1 MQAAP
6 VPRATGRITMRK
18 TIAAASIAI
27 GGFGVLGLGAA
38 AIAGAQDDPSDDER
52 GGWVQDALGGLVENG
67 TITEEQA
74 DAVEEALED
83 ARPDRGFEGGIG
95 HRGFAF
101 GFGGISTVAESLGI
115 GEDELRAALA
125 DGQTIADVA
134 EEQGVDVQDV
144 VDDIVAAQ
152 RERLDEAVAEGRP
165 DAGGSRRVPR
175 RCRGACHSLRQRR
188 AARPGGSARAAPL
201 RRSRSR
207 PWRSR
212 PVGRWSA
219 VGRRLVRGRRGL
231 VGFCRSPTTR
241 TTGRACQS

>member
-1 MQAAP
+1 
-6 VPRATGRITMRK
+6 MRK

-52 GGWVQDALGGLVENG
+52 GGWVQDALSGLVENG

-115 GEDELRAALA
+115 GEDELRGALA
-125 DGQTIADVA
+125 SGQTIADVA

-152 RERLDEAVAEGRP
+152 RERLDEAVAEGHLTQEEADEFLAGAEERVTAFVNGEPP
-165 DAGGSRRVPR
+165 DREDLPDLRELPHFGD
-175 RCRGACHSLRQRR
+175 RGPGDGEASPWADGPPWDDDSSEDG
-188 AARPGGSARAAPL
+188 AA
-201 RRSRSR
+201 
-207 PWRSR
+207 
-212 PVGRWSA
+212 
-219 VGRRLVRGRRGL
+219 
-231 VGFCRSPTTR
+231 
-241 TTGRACQS
+241 

>member
-1 MQAAP
+1 
-6 VPRATGRITMRK
+6 MRK

-38 AIAGAQDDPSDDER
+38 AIAGAQDDPSNDER
-52 GGWVQDALGGLVENG
+52 GGWVQDALSGLVENG

-95 HRGFAF
+95 DRGFAF

-125 DGQTIADVA
+125 DGQTIAAIA

-152 RERLDEAVAEGRP
+152 RERLDEAVAEGHLTQEEADEFLAGAEERVTAFVNGEPP
-165 DAGGSRRVPR
+165 DRED
-175 RCRGACHSLRQRR
+175 LREL
-188 AARPGGSARAAPL
+188 PHFGD
-201 RRSRSR
+201 
-207 PWRSR
+207 
-212 PVGRWSA
+212 
-219 VGRRLVRGRRGL
+219 RGL
-231 VGFCRSPTTR
+231 DRGDRGPWADGPPWDDDSSED
-241 TTGRACQS
+241 GAA

>member
-1 MQAAP
+1 
-6 VPRATGRITMRK
+6 MRK

-125 DGQTIADVA
+125 DGQTIADIA

-152 RERLDEAVAEGRP
+152 RERLDEAVAEGHLTQEEADEFLAGVEERVTAFVNGELP
-165 DAGGSRRVPR
+165 DRED
-175 RCRGACHSLRQRR
+175 LREL
-188 AARPGGSARAAPL
+188 PHFGD
-201 RRSRSR
+201 
-207 PWRSR
+207 
-212 PVGRWSA
+212 
-219 VGRRLVRGRRGL
+219 RGL
-231 VGFCRSPTTR
+231 DRGDRGPWADGPPWDDDSSED
-241 TTGRACQS
+241 GAA

>member
-1 MQAAP
+1 
-6 VPRATGRITMRK
+6 MRK

-52 GGWVQDALGGLVENG
+52 GGWVQDALSGLVENG

-74 DAVEEALED
+74 DAVEEALD
-83 ARPDRGFEGGIG
+83 DTRPDRGFEEGIG
-95 HRGFAF
+95 HPGFAF

-144 VDDIVAAQ
+144 VDEIVAAQ
-152 RERLDEAVAEGRP
+152 RERLDEAVAEGHLTQEEADEFLAGAEERVTAFVNGELP
-165 DAGGSRRVPR
+165 DPEDLRELPHFGD
-175 RCRGACHSLRQRR
+175 RGLDR
-188 AARPGGSARAAPL
+188 GED
-201 RRSRSR
+201 R
-207 PWRSR
+207 PWANGPPWDDDSSED
-212 PVGRWSA
+212 GA
-219 VGRRLVRGRRGL
+219 
-231 VGFCRSPTTR
+231 
-241 TTGRACQS
+241 A

>member
-1 MQAAP
+1 
-6 VPRATGRITMRK
+6 MRK

-101 GFGGISTVAESLGI
+101 GLGGISTVAESLGI

-152 RERLDEAVAEGRP
+152 RERLDEAVAEGHLTQEEADEFLAGAEERVTAFVNGELP
-165 DAGGSRRVPR
+165 DRED
-175 RCRGACHSLRQRR
+175 LREL
-188 AARPGGSARAAPL
+188 PHFGD
-201 RRSRSR
+201 
-207 PWRSR
+207 
-212 PVGRWSA
+212 
-219 VGRRLVRGRRGL
+219 RGL
-231 VGFCRSPTTR
+231 DRGDRGPWADGPPWDDDSSED
-241 TTGRACQS
+241 GAA

>member
-1 MQAAP
+1 
-6 VPRATGRITMRK
+6 MRK

-27 GGFGVLGLGAA
+27 GGFGVLGLSAA
-38 AIAGAQDDPSDDER
+38 AIAGAQDDPSNDER
-52 GGWVQDALGGLVENG
+52 GGWVQDALSGLVENG

-95 HRGFAF
+95 HPGFAF

-125 DGQTIADVA
+125 DGQTIAAIA

-152 RERLDEAVAEGRP
+152 RERLDEAVAEGHLTQEEADEFLAGAEKRVTAFVNGEPP
-165 DAGGSRRVPR
+165 DRED
-175 RCRGACHSLRQRR
+175 LREL
-188 AARPGGSARAAPL
+188 PHFGD
-201 RRSRSR
+201 
-207 PWRSR
+207 
-212 PVGRWSA
+212 
-219 VGRRLVRGRRGL
+219 RGL
-231 VGFCRSPTTR
+231 DRGDRGPWADGPPWDDDSSEN
-241 TTGRACQS
+241 GAA